1 MIKPIKGGCYCPT
14 LPSVYSEELTNMEM
28 MAKLTQKI
36 NEIVEEV
43 NNNLQSYLEQ
53 EFDNIMINAIY
64 DPETET
70 IILRKGVRNES

>member
-28 MAKLTQKI
+28 IAKLTQKI
-36 NEIVEEV
+36 NEIVEEINNELEHYIDV
-43 NNNLQSYLEQ
+43 NFN
-53 EFDNIMINAIY
+53 NIMINAIY

-70 IILRKGVRNES
+70 IILRKGVRNE